1 MKNAEAET
9 SVAGAVGFLS
19 SRVAQEA
26 RKDSVP
32 LTDIELKQLSF
43 TEETATAEEIAGAR
57 AFDEANDTDEF
68 EAKITRFLRNAFHHD
83 VRLGMRATWEKHLA
97 ALRNHDVYVLV
108 MVDQA
113 GIPRPKPTV
122 RLRPARATSPMARL
136 RRSPDILAGLTA
148 LCGFV
153 YFFVLRIGWSRHG
166 PPILGTFAD
175 HLIPNEKFRG
185 IFLLAWIGSMLWL
198 FVRFKDLRD

>member
-1 MKNAEAET
+1 MKSAEAET

-19 SRVAQEA
+19 SRVAEEA

-43 TEETATAEEIAGAR
+43 TEKTATAEEIAGAR

-68 EAKITRFLRNAFHHD
+68 EARIATLLRSAFHHD
-83 VRLGMRATWEKHLA
+83 VQLGMRATWEKHLA

-113 GIPRPKPTV
+113 GIPRPKPPL
-122 RLRPARATSPMARL
+122 RLNLPRAISLKML
-136 RRSPDILAGLTA
+136 MRRSPDILAGLIA
-148 LCGFV
+148 LCGFA
-153 YFFVLRIGWSRHG
+153 YFFLLRIAWHRGG
-166 PPILGTFAD
+166 PPILGNLAGN
-175 HLIPNEKFRG
+175 LLPSEKLRS
-185 IFLLAWIGSMLWL
+185 IFLFAWLGSMLRL
-198 FVRFKDLRD
+198 LVRFKDLRD